1 MNKRI
6 TLGLL
11 ALVGWAVFTICITG
25 CAPKRVPVVWAN
37 LSGPYLGFTTCD
49 TTGQVVILL
58 NASDEV
64 NMADYGLGHVLLHEQ
79 IHVTQVA
86 REGSCR
92 KFMKKYNE
100 DKKFAFDIEAEAY
113 CGELEFRVLKG
124 ASRVTLFANLVRHM
138 KTMAPFWTPEQV
150 AEALPC
156 NGGSNEKGDPD
167 TRQMREHPRAGW

>member
-6 TLGLL
+6 TLGFL
-11 ALVGWAVFTICITG
+11 ALVAWSVMTILITG
-25 CAPKRVPVVWAN
+25 CAPKYVPVVWVPMPGPN
-37 LSGPYLGFTTCD
+37 LGVTTCD
-49 TTGQVVILL
+49 TAGQVVIIL

-64 NMADYGLGHVLLHEQ
+64 HMEEYGLGHVLLHEQ
-79 IHVTQVA
+79 IHVSQVQKA
-86 REGSCR
+86 GSCR
-92 KFMKKYNE
+92 QFMKKYNE

-138 KTMAPFWTPEQV
+138 KTMAPFWSPEQV

-156 NGGSNEKGDPD
+156 SGGPNEKGETDPGK
-167 TRQMREHPRAGW
+167 MR